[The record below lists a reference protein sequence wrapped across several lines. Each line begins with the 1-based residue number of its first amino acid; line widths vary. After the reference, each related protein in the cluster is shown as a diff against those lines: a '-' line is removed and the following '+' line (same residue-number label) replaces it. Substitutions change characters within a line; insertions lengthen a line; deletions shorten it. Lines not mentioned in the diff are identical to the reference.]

1 MGIDEVVKRIV
12 ERQAEAPENR
22 SLLVG
27 ISGIDGCGKG
37 YIAAQIEPRLAQHAV
52 TSAVINVDVW
62 LLIPQLLLVHHHI
75 LPGHR
80 ILPSSHANYW
90 YPKRA

>member
-27 ISGIDGCGKG
+27 ISRANRSAPGPTRGL
-37 YIAAQIEPRLAQHAV
+37 PR
-52 TSAVINVDVW
+52 
-62 LLIPQLLLVHHHI
+62 
-75 LPGHR
+75 R
-80 ILPSSHANYW
+80 
-90 YPKRA
+90 